1 MATTDR
7 TNNPSGTPSKNTST
21 ETPRQSNTPPEP
33 NQTRSLARR
42 DPFGSFLAGGSPFG
56 SLFQRWNDEMD
67 RFFDDFG
74 GGRGLTRRGQQTAWA
89 PQVEM
94 FQRGSDLVVRA
105 DLPGMR
111 KEDVHIDVTDDVL
124 TIQGERRHEQEEA
137 RDGWYRTE
145 RSYGSFHRSIPLPEG
160 TIADSAKASFK
171 DGVLEVTL
179 QAPSAEVRRGRRV
192 TIE

>member
-7 TNNPSGTPSKNTST
+7 TSNPTTTASKNTASDT
-21 ETPRQSNTPPEP
+21 ARQP
-33 NQTRSLARR
+33 NQSHDPSRTLARR
-42 DPFGSFLAGGSPFG
+42 DPFGTLFTSASPFG

-74 GGRGLTRRGQQTAWA
+74 GGFGSLRRGQQQTAWM

-105 DLPGMR
+105 DLPGMK
-111 KEDVHIDVTDDVL
+111 KEDLHVDVTDDVL
-124 TIQGERRHEQEEA
+124 TIQGERRHEQEED
-137 RDGWYRTE
+137 REGWYRSE
-145 RSYGSFHRSIPLPEG
+145 RSYGSFHRSIPLPDG

-179 QAPSAEVRRGRRV
+179 QAPSKEVSRGRRV
-192 TIE
+192 NIE